1 MYLSSGDS
9 EEKFSRIGVL
19 GGVAG
24 SLSKEG
30 CLPPKVGIPVLG
42 LEAACSC
49 PLGKFPTDFCVD
61 ACFGNEGILLLVS
74 TGEDAAVGLPVGA
87 VSFSALEVL
96 RVNSSPA

>member
-49 PLGKFPTDFCVD
+49 PLGKFPTDFCVA
-61 ACFGNEGILLLVS
+61 ACFGNEGILLS
-74 TGEDAAVGLPVGA
+74 TGEDAAVGLPVGT

-96 RVNSSPA
+96 RVNLSPA

>member
-1 MYLSSGDS
+1 MYLSRGDS
-9 EEKFSRIGVL
+9 EEKFSSIGVL

-42 LEAACSC
+42 NC
-49 PLGKFPTDFCVD
+49 PLGEFASDFGV
-61 ACFGNEGILLLVS
+61 AVCFGNEGVLLLVS
-74 TGEDAAVGLPVGA
+74 TGEDATAGIPVGT

-96 RVNSSPA
+96 RVNLSPA